1 MAKRTRRVVE
11 RRHERAGARLIR
23 RAIEGRWAIPD
34 ELLDSLPR
42 VVAGLVANARTD
54 RERLRAI
61 ELLVTMSRD
70 NLAALQAADRLE
82 RLDDGL
88 PTDNLQLGPISLR
101 VGG

>member
-1 MAKRTRRVVE
+1 MAKRARRIIE

-34 ELLDSLPR
+34 ELLDTLPR
-42 VVAGLVANARTD
+42 VVAGLVANARSD

-70 NLAALQAADRLE
+70 NLASLQAADRLE

-88 PTDNLQLGPISLR
+88 PTDNIQLQPITLR
-101 VGG
+101 IGS